1 MKTLLS
7 YGYSCQIFP
16 YCEAS
21 DLHSKLCLLDKIPL
35 LGNISDTRCAL
46 RWCKLFS
53 RLDLNWRKSD
63 VFGVGMLIICFIS
76 WTPAV
81 VTQLVS
87 DCIR

>member
-1 MKTLLS
+1 MDTAVKFFHIVKH
-7 YGYSCQIFP
+7 QICIP
-16 YCEAS
+16 S
-21 DLHSKLCLLDKIPL
+21 ICLLDKIPL

-46 RWCKLFS
+46 RWCKLVS

-87 DCIR
+87 NCIR